1 MRKSDLNRRADQL
14 EEASAA
20 AARQSVENQAA
31 DQIASDQPLPL
42 VRRGMG
48 EDYYSL
54 LERVVAAVTEDH
66 EQLRAMVYELAR
78 QKLREELVEHVELIG
93 RWGKQIR
100 GLDAAIVQFESDC
113 LQAARSAAPAHSSTG
128 RVAASTETDPE
139 YHPPA
144 VAAGLDYGH
153 SAPAAISVLDYEP
166 PISHRYFAASA
177 SGARLRPYP
186 QALPPSVDVKAAAG
200 HKKSLWQGLFSTL
213 QLVIA
218 AAIGVALYAF
228 ADSHFSELL
237 QRGPRETAVAPAS
250 TVEADSRVSKLV
262 QRQHRKIA
270 MTPVIAGM
278 TTDGQVNKAADPQS
292 TMTLGPARADF
303 PMPNSYGAYAVI
315 DGKLIDLDVF
325 PIVVPDP
332 RVAISGMFSKP
343 SEVHIPAGPL
353 QFVIFRRDLMNN
365 APDHV
370 QLRVVARVERALT
383 FSSGGKAELSNLKE
397 GWIVRGSSYRLKV
410 SPVPESPEMIVL
422 RSENPQSILPS
433 GRYALVVKNIAYDFT
448 IDGKNSDSAHCLER
462 TEALG
467 EPVYTEC
474 RKS

>member
-1 MRKSDLNRRADQL
+1 MRKSDLSGRADQL

-20 AARQSVENQAA
+20 AAGQSVENQAA
-31 DQIASDQPLPL
+31 DQIAPDQPLPL
-42 VRRGMG
+42 VRRGTG
-48 EDYYSL
+48 EDYYYSL

-100 GLDAAIVQFESDC
+100 GLDAAIVQFESDY
-113 LQAARSAAPAHSSTG
+113 LQAAHSAARAPSSTG
-128 RVAASTETDPE
+128 RLAVSTETDPE
-139 YHPPA
+139 YHPQA
-144 VAAGLDYGH
+144 VAAGLDYGQ
-153 SAPAAISVLDYEP
+153 SAPAAISVLDYES
-166 PISHRYFAASA
+166 PINHRYFAASA

-186 QALPPSVDVKAAAG
+186 QALPSSVDVKAPG

-218 AAIGVALYAF
+218 AAIGVALYTF
-228 ADSHFSELL
+228 ADSHFSELF
-237 QRGPRETAVAPAS
+237 QRGPREAAITPAR

-262 QRQHRKIA
+262 QPQRRKTAI
-270 MTPVIAGM
+270 TPAIAGM
-278 TTDGQVNKAADPQS
+278 TTDGLANKAGDPQS
-292 TMTLGPARADF
+292 NGTLRPAGSDF

-353 QFVIFRRDLMNN
+353 RFVIFRRDLMNN

-383 FSSGGKAELSNLKE
+383 FSSGGRAELSNLRE
-397 GWIVRGSSYRLKV
+397 GWIVRGNGYRLKV

-422 RSENPQSILPS
+422 RSENPQILPS